1 MKKLLVLLVSFLLL
15 LTMVGC
21 SGKNT
26 ETSQTTDD
34 NTTDVV
40 EARTAIVFKEI
51 DGTSATIKRNGT
63 SESSYEGMRLLADDE
78 IITDAN
84 TSIYLRVDDDKNI
97 LLDKDSSMS
106 ISELKDGKLRLRLNY
121 GEFFFEVINKL
132 TDGEDVSFDIGSTT
146 MSIRG
151 TSGAGRLRDKVTTVS
166 LYTGKGYVEGD
177 NGFSVDISPNT
188 MLTSNVSG
196 GGTFSM
202 SNVVSANVSGVAA
215 YYFENNPD
223 YQKKVENSTWAKALK
238 GEDVEESSALTSQP
252 ALTGWRQLADGT
264 WVYDDELAQ
273 ADQASA
279 FYNTPTP
286 ATPSASATKPAA
298 KPVEKPTEKTDDKP
312 VEEPVVREKLPCGH
326 YKDEIKKGEEGKH
339 ILIKN
344 AQGYLASI
352 DPMFIEKDFSEACSN
367 HYLCH
372 LNLTTDS
379 DGHLTE
385 GSLNAIF
392 AHIVPCSECGELPCS
407 PAFIDNHKLIN
418 GSYVCYRKITVKFI
432 DGEETLDDYTTT
444 VAPSDFISGIS
455 LPVLEDTNDK
465 KFVGYSANNQ
475 HIEIVASQDDFIA
488 RLKSNTKLSTLAQ
501 YELVTFTAVWE
512 DITHT
517 SATITLNGNGGKF
530 SNNEST
536 VELSLP
542 SEVEASSVNDL
553 LAKNELSL
561 QNGDYHLV
569 GWRTGDEKVH
579 SSDEQFITSSTG
591 VLDAVWGHKVTFVV
605 YDENNQA
612 VDQETVLVPHGKAVS
627 VPEKYAETS
636 LRWFKDGVAFNF
648 DTPINSD
655 TTLNGYYPS

>member
-106 ISELKDGKLRLRLNY
+106 ISELKDGKLKLKLNY

-132 TDGEDVSFDIGSTT
+132 SDGEDVSFDIGSTT

-151 TSGAGRLRDKVTTVS
+151 TSGAGRLRNEVTTVS

-188 MLTSNVSG
+188 MLTSDVSG

-286 ATPSASATKPAA
+286 ATPLAPATKPGA
-298 KPVEKPTEKTDDKP
+298 KPIEKPTENTENEPIKP
-312 VEEPVVREKLPCGH
+312 TVKEVLPCGH
-326 YKDEIKKGEEGKH
+326 LKESVKAGEAGKH
-339 ILIKN
+339 ELIKY
-344 AQGYLASI
+344 AQAYLASI
-352 DPMFIEKDFSEACSN
+352 DPMFVEVDFSEACGN

-372 LNLTTDS
+372 LDLTTDS

-392 AHIVPCSECGELPCS
+392 AHIYPCSSCGELECS
-407 PAFIDNHKLIN
+407 STFLDHHTIDN
-418 GSYVCYRKITVKFI
+418 GECVCNRTITVKFV
-432 DGEETLDDYTTT
+432 DGGNVLKTMT
-444 VAPSDFISGIS
+444 VYPSDFIGGVL
-455 LPVLEDTNDK
+455 LPVLENTSDK
-465 KFVGYSANNQ
+465 KFVGFSTDNT
-475 HIEIVASQDDFIA
+475 HIRFTVSQDGEFA
-488 RLKSNTKLSTLAQ
+488 TLKPGDKLTTLAQ
-501 YELVTFTAVWE
+501 YSEITFTAVWE
-512 DITHT
+512 DITPT
-517 SATITLNGNGGKF
+517 SATVTLNGNGGKF

-536 VELSLP
+536 VKLSLP

-605 YDENNQA
+605 YDEQNQA
-612 VDQETVLVPHGKAVS
+612 IDQETVLVADGKKVS